1 MSGFREYLDKYLEAM
16 EPGTVYDVSDEREVD
31 ENTHDFTVLNT
42 RNGITVDI
50 IIKHTGD
57 KYSVELFNPE
67 GFLDMEDEYT
77 LENVFNLATTFVEEY
92 VILDYNTPYRAII
105 NNYIYMSG
113 DFHIDI
119 YDPRLERCRYFIFK
133 INYDD
138 GNVPDSVDCICEE
151 RPKETRI

>member
-16 EPGTVYDVSDEREVD
+16 EPGTVYEVSDEKEID
-31 ENTHDFTVLNT
+31 ENTREFTVLNT

-50 IIKHTGD
+50 TVKYIDG

-77 LENVFNLATTFVEEY
+77 LENVFNLTTTFVEEY
-92 VILDYNTPYRAII
+92 IASNDNTLYRAII

-113 DFHIDI
+113 DFHINI
-119 YDPRLERCRYFIFK
+119 YDSRLEIYRNFVFK

-138 GNVPDSVDCICEE
+138 GNIPDSVDCICEE
-151 RPKETRI
+151 GPGNICI